1 MTRRERW
8 QESVGVGQPLGFMAS
23 ISSPSESWSLVPY
36 TCCQEEGLP
45 SVPGCPPQPGVLC
58 AFSKPHTLKM
68 RQLELKKLNDLLKV
82 TQAAIRV

>member
-1 MTRRERW
+1 MA
-8 QESVGVGQPLGFMAS
+8 GVRGGWTAPGLHGLHLQPLRV
-23 ISSPSESWSLVPY
+23 LVSGAIY
-36 TCCQEEGLP
+36 LLSREGLP